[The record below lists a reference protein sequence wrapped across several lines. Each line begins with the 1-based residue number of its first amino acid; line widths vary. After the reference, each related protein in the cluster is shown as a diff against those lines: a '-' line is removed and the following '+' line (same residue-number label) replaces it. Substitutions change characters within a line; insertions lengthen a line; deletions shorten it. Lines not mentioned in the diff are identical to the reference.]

1 VSAEIRQDV
10 ADLIARARGD
20 AILPGAACGPACE
33 EALLRLEA
41 YLDGELPDVEVT
53 AVADHLTA
61 CFPCTDRASFEQ
73 ALRTIIRR
81 SCAEQAPPGLLER
94 VRLRLEQA

>member
-1 VSAEIRQDV
+1 MSTEIRRD
-10 ADLIARARGD
+10 AAELIAYARGQS
-20 AILPGAACGPACE
+20 ARPGAACGPACE

-53 AVADHLTA
+53 VVADHLTA

-73 ALRTIIRR
+73 ALRDIIRR